1 MSYASFRQFI
11 EALDTAG
18 ELTRVSV
25 PVETDLLVSEW
36 ANREMKSPGGGKALL
51 FENPTVDGKPSK
63 FPVAINTMGSR
74 RRMALALQINSV
86 EDLAQEIQLIL
97 KAKPPTDLRE
107 GWSLLKQGLN
117 LLHARP
123 KHSKEGACQE
133 VVHLLEEIPRTKTQ
147 GPKANALS
155 LADLPILKCWPK
167 DGGRFITLP
176 NVHTRDP
183 ETGARNVGMYRMQ
196 IFDERT
202 TAMHWQV
209 HKVGARHGK
218 SYYERNERMPVAV
231 TLGGDPAYTFAAT
244 APLPDG
250 LDEILFAGFIRKKS
264 VDLVPCKTV
273 DLEVP
278 SDVDFV
284 LEGYVQPGETR
295 PEGPF
300 GDHTG
305 FYTAIEDYP
314 VFHLTAITHRR
325 DAIYPT
331 TIVGI
336 PPMEDFYMGDASVRI
351 FLPVFKMNFPE
362 LVDMTLPPEGVF
374 HNLVFVSIRK
384 QYPYQAFKVMHG
396 LWGMGQMM
404 FSKYIV
410 VVDEDCDVHN
420 TSEVLFRLCANT
432 DPERDSTIIR
442 NPSDSLDH
450 APTSQNIGSHMGFD
464 ATRKLPGENYHRTWP
479 ELLKMTDEAQALVDA
494 LQKKAS
500 VGRDSVEPALSE
512 VERVEP
518 RQIHMR
524 RLDRVSPYQETCLL
538 RLSKVSATDA
548 VFHES
553 AMRDPAQVVDLM
565 RRIRA
570 LVETGR
576 VGPPAVR
583 KSAARPWPVTHRFR
597 LVD

>member
-1 MSYASFRQFI
+1 MAFRSFQHFLEELER
-11 EALDTAG
+11 AG
-18 ELTRVSV
+18 ELLRITE
-25 PVETDLLVSEW
+25 PVDTELVIAEW

-51 FENPTVDGKPSK
+51 FEKPTIDGKTAA

-74 RRMALALQINSV
+74 KRIAMALGVNDIG
-86 EDLAQEIQLIL
+86 DLAQEIQLIL

-107 GWSLLKQGLN
+107 GFALLKQGIHLV
-117 LLHARP
+117 HARP
-123 KHSKEGACQE
+123 KRVSSGACQE
-133 VVHLLEEIPRTKTQ
+133 VVHELSSLNSVKERSSH
-147 GPKANALS
+147 GALRSQPSTSPMS
-155 LADLPILKCWPK
+155 LRDIPILKCWPK
-167 DGGRFITLP
+167 DGGRFITFP

-196 IFDERT
+196 VFDDCT

-218 SYYERNERMPVAV
+218 VYYQRGERMPVAV
-231 TLGGDPAYTFAAT
+231 TLGGDPALTFAAT

-250 LDEILFAGFIRKKS
+250 LDEILFAGFLRKKS
-264 VDLVPCKTV
+264 VELVKCKTIDV
-273 DLEVP
+273 EVP
-278 SDVDFV
+278 ADADFV
-284 LEGYVQPGETR
+284 LEGFVQPGEMR

-305 FYTAIEDYP
+305 FYTAVEDYP

-331 TIVGI
+331 TIVGP
-336 PPMEDFYMGDASVRI
+336 PPMEDFYMGDATVRI

-410 VVDEDCDVHN
+410 VVDDDCDVHN

-432 DPERDSTIIR
+432 DPKRDSTIIR
-442 NPSDSLDH
+442 SPCDALDH
-450 APTSQNIGSHMGFD
+450 APSEQNIGSHMGFD
-464 ATRKLPGENYHRTWP
+464 ATRKLPGENYHRPWP
-479 ELLKMTDEAQALVDA
+479 ELLKMTDEARSLVDA
-494 LQKKAS
+494 LQ
-500 VGRDSVEPALSE
+500 
-512 VERVEP
+512 
-518 RQIHMR
+518 
-524 RLDRVSPYQETCLL
+524 
-538 RLSKVSATDA
+538 
-548 VFHES
+548 
-553 AMRDPAQVVDLM
+553 AQ
-565 RRIRA
+565 
-570 LVETGR
+570 
-576 VGPPAVR
+576 
-583 KSAARPWPVTHRFR
+583 AR
-597 LVD
+597 

>member
-1 MSYASFRQFI
+1 MAYRSFRHFLETLEQ
-11 EALDTAG
+11 AG
-18 ELTRVSV
+18 ELTRIAD
-25 PVETDLLVSEW
+25 PVDTSLLISEW
-36 ANREMKSPGGGKALL
+36 ADREMKSPGGGKALL
-51 FENPTVDGKPSK
+51 FEQPVVDGKVSK

-74 RRMALALQINSV
+74 KRIAMALGRESID
-86 EDLAQEIQLIL
+86 EIAQEIQLIL

-107 GWSLLKQGLN
+107 GFALLKQGIH

-123 KHSKEGACQE
+123 KNVREAACQE
-133 VVHLLEEIPRTKTQ
+133 VVHDLRERRT
-147 GPKANALS
+147 PNAERPTPNEFSLS
-155 LADLPILKCWPK
+155 DLPILKCWPK

-183 ETGARNVGMYRMQ
+183 ETGARNVGVYRMQ

-218 SYYERNERMPVAV
+218 RYYERNERMPVAV
-231 TLGGDPAYTFAAT
+231 TLGGDPALSFAAT

-250 LDEILFAGFIRKKS
+250 LDEILFAGFLRRKSIEMVK
-264 VDLVPCKTV
+264 CKTI

-278 SDVDFV
+278 ADVDFV
-284 LEGYVQPGETR
+284 LEGYVQPGEMR

-305 FYTAIEDYP
+305 YYTAVEDYP

-325 DAIYPT
+325 DAVYPT

-336 PPMEDFYMGDASVRI
+336 PPMEDFYIGDAVVRI

-362 LVDMTLPPEGVF
+362 LVDMTLPAEGVF

-432 DPERDSTIIR
+432 DPARDTTVIK

-450 APTSQNIGSHMGFD
+450 APSEQNVGSHMGFD
-464 ATRKLPGENYHRTWP
+464 ATRKLPGENYHRQWP
-479 ELLKMTDEAQALVDA
+479 ELLKMTDEAKALVDA
-494 LQKKAS
+494 LQ
-500 VGRDSVEPALSE
+500 
-512 VERVEP
+512 
-518 RQIHMR
+518 
-524 RLDRVSPYQETCLL
+524 
-538 RLSKVSATDA
+538 
-548 VFHES
+548 
-553 AMRDPAQVVDLM
+553 
-565 RRIRA
+565 
-570 LVETGR
+570 
-576 VGPPAVR
+576 R
-583 KSAARPWPVTHRFR
+583 KTR
-597 LVD
+597 

>member
-1 MSYASFRQFI
+1 MAYRSFRDFV
-11 EALDTAG
+11 ESLDRAG
-18 ELTRVSV
+18 ELKRVPQ
-25 PVETDLLVSEW
+25 PVDTDLLISEW

-51 FENPTVDGKPSK
+51 FEQPLVGGAISK
-63 FPVAINTMGSR
+63 FPVAINTMGSHK
-74 RRMALALQINSV
+74 RMAMAVGRESV
-86 EDLAQEIQLIL
+86 DEIAQEIQLIL

-107 GWSLLKQGLN
+107 GFALLKQGIH

-123 KHSKEGACQE
+123 KHVREAPCQE
-133 VVHLLEEIPRTKTQ
+133 VVQILDPGGSILDATNPASSIPH
-147 GPKANALS
+147 PASAALT
-155 LADLPILKCWPK
+155 LRDLPVLKCWPK

-196 IFDERT
+196 IYDDRT
-202 TAMHWQV
+202 AGMHWQV

-218 SYYERNERMPVAV
+218 VYYERGERMPVAV
-231 TLGGDPAYTFAAT
+231 TIGGDPAYTFAAT

-250 LDEILFAGFIRKKS
+250 LDEMLFAGFLRRKS
-264 VDLVPCKTV
+264 VELVKCKTIDV
-273 DLEVP
+273 EVP
-278 SDVDFV
+278 ADVDFV
-284 LEGYVQPGETR
+284 LEGYVQPGEMR

-305 FYTAIEDYP
+305 YYTAVEDYP
-314 VFHLTAITHRR
+314 VFHLTAITHRK
-325 DAIYPT
+325 DALYPT

-362 LVDMTLPPEGVF
+362 LVDMALPAEGVF

-450 APTSQNIGSHMGFD
+450 APSVQNIGSHMGLD
-464 ATRKLPGENYHRTWP
+464 ATRKLPGENHARPWP
-479 ELLKMTDEAQALVDA
+479 ELLRMSEEAQRLVDA
-494 LQKKAS
+494 LQKKA
-500 VGRDSVEPALSE
+500 D
-512 VERVEP
+512 
-518 RQIHMR
+518 
-524 RLDRVSPYQETCLL
+524 
-538 RLSKVSATDA
+538 
-548 VFHES
+548 
-553 AMRDPAQVVDLM
+553 
-565 RRIRA
+565 
-570 LVETGR
+570 
-576 VGPPAVR
+576 
-583 KSAARPWPVTHRFR
+583 
-597 LVD
+597 

>member
-1 MSYASFRQFI
+1 MAYSSFRQFLD
-11 EALDTAG
+11 ALDQAG
-18 ELTRVSV
+18 ELKHITI
-25 PVETDLLVSEW
+25 PVDTDLVISEW

-51 FENPTVDGKPSK
+51 FEQPVIDGKTSK
-63 FPVAINTMGSR
+63 FPVAINTMGSD
-74 RRMALALQINSV
+74 RRMSMALRVSGI
-86 EDLAQEIQLIL
+86 EDIAQEIQLIL

-107 GWSLLKQGLN
+107 GWSLLKQGIH

-123 KHSKEGACQE
+123 KHVRDAPCQE
-133 VVHLLEEIPRTKTQ
+133 VVQLLDTEQPAASSEDRASAGITLR
-147 GPKANALS
+147 
-155 LADLPILKCWPK
+155 DLPILKCWPN

-183 ETGARNVGMYRMQ
+183 ENGARNVGVYRMQ

-218 SYYERNERMPVAV
+218 RYYERGERMPVAV
-231 TLGGDPAYTFAAT
+231 TIGGDPVYTFAAT

-250 LDEILFAGFIRKKS
+250 LDEILFAGFLRRKS
-264 VDLVPCKTV
+264 VELVRCKTV

-278 SDVDFV
+278 ADVDFV
-284 LEGYVQPGETR
+284 LEGYVQPGEMR

-305 FYTAIEDYP
+305 FYTGVEDYP

-325 DAIYPT
+325 DAVYPT

-336 PPMEDFYMGDASVRI
+336 PPMEDYYLGNASVRI

-362 LVDMTLPPEGVF
+362 IVDMTLPPEGVF

-404 FSKYIV
+404 FSKYII

-420 TSEVLFRLCANT
+420 TAEVLFRLCANT
-432 DPERDSTIIR
+432 DPERDSTIIK

-450 APTSQNIGSHMGFD
+450 APSVQNIGSHMGFD
-464 ATRKLPGENYHRTWP
+464 ATRKLPGENYNRSWP
-479 ELLKMTDEAQALVDA
+479 ELLKMTESVQTLVDD
-494 LQKKAS
+494 LRKKA
-500 VGRDSVEPALSE
+500 G
-512 VERVEP
+512 
-518 RQIHMR
+518 
-524 RLDRVSPYQETCLL
+524 
-538 RLSKVSATDA
+538 
-548 VFHES
+548 
-553 AMRDPAQVVDLM
+553 
-565 RRIRA
+565 
-570 LVETGR
+570 
-576 VGPPAVR
+576 
-583 KSAARPWPVTHRFR
+583 
-597 LVD
+597 

>member
-1 MSYASFRQFI
+1 MAFRSFQDFV
-11 EALDTAG
+11 EQLDRAG
-18 ELTRVSV
+18 ELQRITEEVDT
-25 PVETDLLVSEW
+25 ELVIAEW
-36 ANREMKSPGGGKALL
+36 ANREMKSPSGGKALL
-51 FENPTVDGKPSK
+51 FEKPIIDGKTSA
-63 FPVAINTMGSR
+63 FPVAINAMGSR
-74 RRMALALQINSV
+74 KRIAMALGVNEVA
-86 EDLAQEIQLIL
+86 DLAQEIQLIL

-107 GWSLLKQGLN
+107 GFALLKQGIH

-123 KHSKEGACQE
+123 KRVKEAACQE
-133 VVHLLEEIPRTKTQ
+133 VVQILDSDQTSNNASPARTKPQ
-147 GPKANALS
+147 IS
-155 LADLPILKCWPK
+155 LLDLPILKCWPK
-167 DGGRFITLP
+167 DGGRFITFP

-183 ETGARNVGMYRMQ
+183 ESGARNVGMYRMQ
-196 IFDERT
+196 IFDECK

-218 SYYERNERMPVAV
+218 VYYQRGERMPVAV
-231 TLGGDPAYTFAAT
+231 TLGGDPALTFAAT

-250 LDEILFAGFIRKKS
+250 LDEILFAGFLRKKS
-264 VDLVPCKTV
+264 VELVKCKTIDV
-273 DLEVP
+273 DVP
-278 SDVDFV
+278 ADADFV
-284 LEGYVQPGETR
+284 LEGFVQPGEMR

-305 FYTAIEDYP
+305 FYTPVEDYP

-331 TIVGI
+331 TIVGP
-336 PPMEDFYMGDASVRI
+336 PPMEDFYMGDATVRI

-450 APTSQNIGSHMGFD
+450 APTEQNIGSHMGID
-464 ATRKLPGENYHRTWP
+464 ATRKLPGENYRRPWP
-479 ELLKMTDEAQALVDA
+479 ELLKMDKRVQTIVDSLRKNQGLLRA
-494 LQKKAS
+494 
-500 VGRDSVEPALSE
+500 ESE
-512 VERVEP
+512 V
-518 RQIHMR
+518 
-524 RLDRVSPYQETCLL
+524 S
-538 RLSKVSATDA
+538 SA
-548 VFHES
+548 
-553 AMRDPAQVVDLM
+553 P
-565 RRIRA
+565 
-570 LVETGR
+570 
-576 VGPPAVR
+576 
-583 KSAARPWPVTHRFR
+583 
-597 LVD
+597 